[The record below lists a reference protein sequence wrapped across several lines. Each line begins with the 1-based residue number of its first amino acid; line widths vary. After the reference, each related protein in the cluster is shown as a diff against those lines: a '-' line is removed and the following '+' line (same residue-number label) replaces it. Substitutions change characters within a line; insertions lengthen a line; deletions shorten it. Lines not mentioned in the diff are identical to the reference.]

1 MAERAAR
8 EDGLAPAE
16 LCDARFL
23 VGTRPPID
31 RFGIDDVPKI
41 VEAVAD
47 QTLVAGI
54 AAPVVAR
61 RRLAR
66 HVAQPRRP
74 GAGNDE
80 IEPSQTGH

>member
-61 RRLAR
+61 RR
-66 HVAQPRRP
+66 VAPPGGHHRRP
-74 GAGNDE
+74 GAGKDD
-80 IEPSQTGH
+80 I

>member
-8 EDGLAPAE
+8 EDGLASAE

-41 VEAVAD
+41 VEAVAEVGELD
-47 QTLVAGI
+47 
-54 AAPVVAR
+54 P
-61 RRLAR
+61 
-66 HVAQPRRP
+66 
-74 GAGNDE
+74 
-80 IEPSQTGH
+80 